1 MVVIRNKLNQRLII
15 NLIGEKNIDLLAKG
29 TANIS
34 EKDIS
39 SPHLQTLINRGDIVV
54 MSKAKEKETETGVER
69 DTKIYEKA
77 PEQLKESET
86 EAIREIGIGKKQL
99 KRRFKK

>member
-1 MVVIRNKLNQRLII
+1 MAVIRNKLNQRLII

-54 MSKAKEKETETGVER
+54 MPKAKDKETGVER
-69 DTKIYEKA
+69 GAKIYEKA
-77 PEQLKESET
+77 PEQLKEAET
-86 EAIREIGIGKKQL
+86 KAISEIGIGKKQM

>member
-15 NLIGEKNIDLLAKG
+15 NLIGGKNIDLLAKG

-39 SPHLQTLINRGDIVV
+39 SPHLQTLVNRGDIVV
-54 MSKAKEKETETGVER
+54 MPKAKERESGVER

-77 PEQLKESET
+77 PEQLREAET
-86 EAIREIGIGKKQL
+86 EAIKEIGIEKKQL